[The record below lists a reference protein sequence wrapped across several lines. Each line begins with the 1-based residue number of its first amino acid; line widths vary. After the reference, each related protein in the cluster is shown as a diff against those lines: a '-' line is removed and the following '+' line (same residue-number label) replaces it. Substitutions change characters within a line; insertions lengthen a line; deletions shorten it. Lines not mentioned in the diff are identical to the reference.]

1 MPDEDNN
8 LLWWLFSFRVKKM
21 TTSPASQELSCKII
35 KKDINLPSLMP
46 DEDKIWWLLQ
56 NDDVTWK
63 RSILSSHEVSYS
75 RGDWLWNSL
84 NNDAKDRKR
93 KCCQG
98 WYYVE
103 SWTKKK
109 KELNKS
115 KQKLCVDL
123 VPRLSL
129 LCVAEKRAWENW
141 LCIRACSQVIRTCV
155 NQNGGQGSL
164 WYLEMIWMRFW
175 MSWSKNNVDKRN
187 FQRQWLV

>member
-1 MPDEDNN
+1 
-8 LLWWLFSFRVKKM
+8 
-21 TTSPASQELSCKII
+21 
-35 KKDINLPSLMP
+35 MP

-103 SWTKKK
+103 SLTKKK
-109 KELNKS
+109 KKAKQKAKS
-115 KQKLCVDL
+115 KQTKALCW
-123 VPRLSL
+123 P
-129 LCVAEKRAWENW
+129 
-141 LCIRACSQVIRTCV
+141 CSQAFSPLPNDQRRQRREPGNYILALYPSLQSSDTDV
-155 NQNGGQGSL
+155 NQNGGRGSL